1 MSNRIRLIYWQYS
14 SNIKYTRI
22 TSLEKKKKSLHHF
35 FFLCATERKILHPQH
50 YYNRVLP
57 NCEKNPKQLENTSFI
72 FQDPQRSTLRVVIW
86 SLRFY
91 HNSWQSY
98 AKNSPQWQPITS
110 INWFWIWLIW
120 KPKSFR
126 ILTHHEQ
133 RVSSSASGF
142 QWKISEMNNYILTSG
157 FFVSYFLN
165 MFILT
170 FSINPVWL
178 PL

>member
-1 MSNRIRLIYWQYS
+1 M
-14 SNIKYTRI
+14 
-22 TSLEKKKKSLHHF
+22 
-35 FFLCATERKILHPQH
+35 
-50 YYNRVLP
+50 
-57 NCEKNPKQLENTSFI
+57 
-72 FQDPQRSTLRVVIW
+72 VIW

-170 FSINPVWL
+170 FSINPESGYHFSLWHGHYFETKECDRHNPREVQILFFFL
-178 PL
+178 PFIWFTHFNFYVLRLQILKLIFLGSYLKSVSKFKLGFLTS